1 MIRQAVRFIAAL
13 LVWGPVFV
21 LASADAPA
29 RYGYRIVAVYP
40 HDPAA
45 FTQGLVFHG
54 GFLYESTGR
63 YGASSVRKVDLE
75 TGRVLEIRGLPEDRF
90 GEGLAVV
97 GNRLVQ
103 LTWRSRTG
111 YLYDLESL
119 EPAGQFHYPTEG
131 WGLAYDG
138 ERLLMS
144 DGSATIYFLDPET
157 FGITGRLE
165 VHDRGRP
172 VPRLNELEFINGS
185 IYANV
190 WLSTR
195 IAEIDPASG
204 RVSGWLD
211 LSELAPPASGDADVL
226 NGIAYDGNSGNLLV
240 TGKLWPRLFMI
251 NMIEE

>member
-1 MIRQAVRFIAAL
+1 MIRQTVRFIAAL

-29 RYGYRIVAVYP
+29 LYGYRIVAVYP

-75 TGRVLEIRGLPEDRF
+75 TGRVLEIRELPEDRF

-157 FGITGRLE
+157 FGITGRLA

-172 VPRLNELEFINGS
+172 VSRLNELEFINGS

-190 WLSTR
+190 WQSTR